1 MLASQPTLLGE
12 LWAKERLYL
21 KGNFLRMTQVVL
33 WLPHA
38 CTDMH
43 VYPHTYITTHSHIH
57 LSPALYPA
65 PMISSTVP
73 GGLAGEHDT
82 TNTSEQS

>member
-43 VYPHTYITTHSHIH
+43 VYPHTYITTHTHTSLSHGKESRF
-57 LSPALYPA
+57 LPALEKSRIY
-65 PMISSTVP
+65 IRVKVQV
-73 GGLAGEHDT
+73 GLSQ
-82 TNTSEQS
+82 N